1 MLAAKTYTRV
11 ASVDQNLFDLIGD
24 DLNVLGDHLAERLN
38 NKEALRQ
45 AKQFL
50 SAIKVLRGKPVL
62 DQLRPPDPNFKTI
75 TLLSLGSDCLRRVS
89 QAILADGEVDVRE
102 LEVAYTLVGPLAN
115 YFAGA
120 LDHYAQFANLEFEQ
134 VGEFLDTFNRD
145 SGLFGGGPESETALL
160 GATFATI
167 TSILDRD
174 TDALDRYEHIT
185 VTILTEIMR
194 IGGLNAEEREVLKST
209 RDFVR
214 TMRSLVEIHQNQ
226 PTGPQEKRKVGASPF
241 AAQDAQPL
249 GLDLSLPDSQPQQD
263 PESALRGAMAELESL
278 IGLPG
283 VKDEVKRLMSF
294 LKIQQERRKHGLR
307 ESGQTLHFVFTG
319 NPGTGK
325 TTVAR
330 IVSKILCGFGLLKT
344 TKVIECDRSTLVGG
358 YLGQTAIKTD
368 EVVESALDGVL
379 FIDEA
384 YTLSDAFGHDM
395 YGQEA
400 INTLLKRMED
410 YRERLVVIAAG
421 YPKPM
426 EKFLRTNPGLESRF
440 TRFIRFEDYQVSDL
454 CRIFEKFCKGAE
466 YSLTSH
472 CRAYACL
479 LFTLTYNQR
488 DERFG
493 NARFIRN
500 VFEQAISRHS
510 QRLAGL
516 PADQVTKQSLITL
529 DAPDIPF
536 DAIKD
541 FDVTHVDLQE
551 ARWEAECPGCGKA
564 STGGVKYLGQRVTCK
579 CGQKFLFPWWSLVP
593 SSAKALPADLLTAPQ
608 VSDKR
613 GEIEKKP
620 DPAPVTPIMPFADTV
635 NGWRADPRQAALL
648 LEEGVRYLKKG
659 QCDSAIKCFE
669 TAITIDWPNSD
680 PAKQPYYLCRA
691 KAYELKG
698 EDGPVNSL
706 AEYNEG
712 ALARKQGQYQR
723 SIKCYEHAIELDSAF
738 AWAPNNLAWLY
749 ATCVEPRYRAGSK
762 AIRYATSAC
771 EISTWHCWSFI
782 DTLSAAYAE
791 AGDFDN
797 AVQYAGRAYALAPVE
812 NQEEVQHNIARF
824 HSRRPLRVND

>member
-1 MLAAKTYTRV
+1 
-11 ASVDQNLFDLIGD
+11 VDQNLFELIGD
-24 DLNVLGDHLAERLN
+24 DLNYLGNHLAERLN
-38 NKEALRQ
+38 NKDALRQ

-50 SAIKVLRGKPVL
+50 SAIKALRGKPVL

-75 TLLSLGSDCLRRVS
+75 TFLSLGSDCLRRVS

-120 LDHYAQFANLEFEQ
+120 LDRYARFSNLEFDQ
-134 VGEFLDTFNRD
+134 VGDFLDTFNRD
-145 SGLFGGGPESETALL
+145 SDVFGGGPESETALL
-160 GATFATI
+160 GASFSTI
-167 TSILDRD
+167 VSILDHD
-174 TDALDRYEHIT
+174 TDALDRYEHII

-194 IGGLNAEEREVLKST
+194 IGGLNAEEREALKST
-209 RDFVR
+209 RDFMR
-214 TMRSLVEIHQNQ
+214 TMRSLADIHQNQ
-226 PTGPQEKRKVGASPF
+226 PTVPQEKRNVGASPF
-241 AAQDAQPL
+241 ASQDAQPL
-249 GLDLSLPDSQPQQD
+249 GLNLDLPESQAQQD
-263 PESALRGAMAELESL
+263 PESALREAMAELESL

-344 TKVIECDRSTLVGG
+344 TKVVECDRSTLVGG

-368 EVVESALDGVL
+368 EVVASALDGVL

-410 YRERLVVIAAG
+410 HRDRLVVIAAG

-466 YSLTSH
+466 YSLTSF

-479 LFTLTYNQR
+479 LFTLAYNQR

-510 QRLAGL
+510 QRLAEL
-516 PADQVTKQSLITL
+516 PADQVTKQALITL

-536 DAIKD
+536 DSTQG
-541 FDVTHVDLQE
+541 FDITHADLQE
-551 ARWEAECPGCGKA
+551 GRWEAECPGCGKG

-579 CGQKFLFPWWSLVP
+579 CGQKFLFPWWSLLPSSIKGVP
-593 SSAKALPADLLTAPQ
+593 SEFLTAPQ

-613 GEIEKKP
+613 GEIEKKA
-620 DPAPVTPIMPFADTV
+620 DPAPVAPTMQTPGAA
-635 NGWRADPRQAALL
+635 NGWTADPRRAGLL
-648 LEEGVRYLKKG
+648 LEEGVRLLKKG
-659 QCDSAIKCFE
+659 QCDSAIKCFD
-669 TAITIDWPNSD
+669 TAISIDWPNSD
-680 PAKQPYYLCRA
+680 PAKQPYFLCRA
-691 KAYELKG
+691 KAFELKG
-698 EDGPVNSL
+698 EEGPISSL
-706 AEYNEG
+706 AEYNEA

-723 SIKCYEHAIELDSAF
+723 SIACYDHAIELDPAF

-749 ATCVEPRYRAGSK
+749 ATCIESRYRNGQK
-762 AIRYATSAC
+762 AIRYATTAC
-771 EISTWHCWSFI
+771 EISTWHCWSFV
-782 DTLSAAYAE
+782 DTLSAAHAEANDFASAISYAE
-791 AGDFDN
+791 
-797 AVQYAGRAYALAPVE
+797 QALAIAPPE
-812 NQEEVQHNIARF
+812 NHEQVQENIARF
-824 HSRRPLRVND
+824 RSRRPLRVND